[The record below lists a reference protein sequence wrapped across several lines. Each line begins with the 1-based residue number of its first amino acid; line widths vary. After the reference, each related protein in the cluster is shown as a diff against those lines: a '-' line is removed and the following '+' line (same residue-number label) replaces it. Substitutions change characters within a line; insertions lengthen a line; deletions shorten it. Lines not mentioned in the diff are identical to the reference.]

1 MKKVIAFLMLALL
14 CAASL
19 TALDMS
25 AGGSVGLNV
34 QPTNTK
40 AEFMGQSMEE
50 TYTSTFMTLTGF
62 FDATWLV
69 AQTGVQLFLAGDDE
83 ADPNDDTQIIWL
95 SASLFAKYP
104 IQVGAFTLAPMAG
117 FEINKML
124 SYSVS
129 GTSMDVSDVPL
140 NFAIAIKAGLAA
152 DFSLGSQLYLR
163 STALF
168 GYRFLTDDEKLVIS
182 LMEAGGTTYSIT
194 PFHLDVTVGIGF
206 KF

>member
-1 MKKVIAFLMLALL
+1 MKKIIAFLMLALL

-34 QPTNTK
+34 QPTSFK
-40 AEFMGQSMEE
+40 AEYMGQSIIDE

-83 ADPNDDTQIIWL
+83 LDPIEDTQMIYL

-104 IQVGAFTLAPMAG
+104 IQAGAFTFAPMAG
-117 FEINKML
+117 FELNKIL
-124 SYSVS
+124 SASTG
-129 GTSMDVSDVPL
+129 GTSVDISDIPL
-140 NFAIAIKAGLAA
+140 YFSIKGGIAA
-152 DFSLGSQLYLR
+152 DFALSPKLYLR

-168 GYRFLTDDEKLVIS
+168 GYRFLTDEEKDLIS
-182 LMEAGGTTYSIT
+182 YAEAGGATVSIT
-194 PFHLDVTVGIGF
+194 PLHLDVTVGIGF

>member
-1 MKKVIAFLMLALL
+1 MKKIIAFLMLALL

-34 QPTNTK
+34 QPTNMK
-40 AEFMGQSMEE
+40 AEFMGSSNEE
-50 TYTSTFMTLTGF
+50 TATSTFMTLTGF

-69 AQTGVQLFLAGDDE
+69 AQTGVQLFLAGDDGT
-83 ADPNDDTQIIWL
+83 DPIEDTQIIWL

-140 NFAIAIKAGLAA
+140 NFAIKAGLAA
-152 DFSLGSQLYLR
+152 DFSFGSQLYLR

-168 GYRFLTDDEKLVIS
+168 GYRFLTDDEKDMIS
-182 LMEAGGTTYSIT
+182 LIEAMGGTASIA